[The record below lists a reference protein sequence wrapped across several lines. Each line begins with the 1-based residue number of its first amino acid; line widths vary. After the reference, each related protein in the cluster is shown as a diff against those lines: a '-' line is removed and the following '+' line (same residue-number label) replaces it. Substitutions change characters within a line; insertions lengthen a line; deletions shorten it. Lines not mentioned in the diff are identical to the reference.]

1 MEKFELSE
9 LLDGRPENIEN
20 ENENERNCYDIL
32 DVLNIKYQN

>member
-20 ENENERNCYDIL
+20 ENERNCYDIL
-32 DVLNIKYQN
+32 DDSNIKYQN